1 MVGRIINALKCV
13 VVTAVCV
20 LSLIGVFFGGLL
32 GIILAAIAM
41 TTMYYAVCEF
51 NWQL

>member
-1 MVGRIINALKCV
+1 MIGKIINALKCA

-20 LSLIGVFFGGLL
+20 SSLIGVFFGGLW
-32 GIILAAIAM
+32 GIVLAAIAM
-41 TTMYYAVCEF
+41 ITMYYAVCEF